1 MLTNYDLE
9 DLCEHYRI
17 PLIGIYMKD
26 QLPSRVRN
34 GNYIIN
40 LDSSNGGKNR
50 GTHWTALVIHDKDAL
65 FFDPFGATPSIEIRQ
80 FVKKGQK
87 GVHLGFNNWVI
98 QDLKSENCGYFCL
111 SFLMNIQ
118 PSRLYKSANDFIN
131 QYKDDTKK
139 NDDILRRQFSSSS
152 SSSPS
157 PPPLIKRLLHQY

>member
-17 PLIGIYMKD
+17 PLLGIYMKD
-26 QLPSRVRN
+26 QLPNRVQN

-40 LDSSNGGKNR
+40 LDSSNGGKNK
-50 GTHWTALVIHDKDAL
+50 GTHWTALVINNKDAL

-80 FVKKGQK
+80 FVKGRKDS
-87 GVHLGFNNWVI
+87 HLGFNNWVI

-118 PSRLYKSANDFIN
+118 PSHLYKTANNYIN
-131 QYKDDTKK
+131 QYEDNTKN
-139 NDDILRRQFSSSS
+139 NDDILRRQFIS
-152 SSSPS
+152 SSSP
-157 PPPLIKRLLHQY
+157 PPPLIQRLFTIR

>member
-40 LDSSNGGKNR
+40 LDSSNGGKNK
-50 GTHWTALVIHDKDAL
+50 GTHWTALVIHNKDAL

-80 FVKKGQK
+80 FVKRRK

-98 QDLKSENCGYFCL
+98 QDLISENCGYFCL

-118 PSRLYKSANDFIN
+118 PNSLYETANDYIN
-131 QYKDDTKK
+131 QYEDDTKK
-139 NDDILRRQFSSSS
+139 NDDILRRQFISSSLS
-152 SSSPS
+152 S
-157 PPPLIKRLLHQY
+157 PPPLIKRLLHGT